1 MKKEEREISV
11 NKSSGAEKVEKIQ
24 KTVKKEDQNGGKSV
38 KKTTRTVSKKT
49 ETAKGESAMGNPN
62 LNSATKTQKRERVSA
77 KKINTENSGSKAEI
91 ESAKAKARVEI
102 ALKKKEAQ
110 EKKKAERAERLA
122 KKKAE
127 KEKRIAE
134 KKALIEKRKAEKKA
148 LVEKRSAQK
157 KALIEKRAKEKEEK
171 LRERAKEKANRKQKR
186 TWSKQKKQEENKQKR
201 QNKKEHDT
209 RKKGENKERA
219 KGYGG
224 WIAAVVT
231 LGVTTLALAS
241 TVTVGAI
248 EMSKANNAMTSAYRG
263 TVYELTG
270 IMEHIDNDLDR
281 ARIANTAVGQSR
293 ILSDLLVQARLAEAD
308 IEKLPVSAE
317 ADRNLTSFVNRTAK
331 TCEQMLAKLASGE
344 PLSKED
350 TEKLE
355 KLYQTNHAVRAELD
369 KLTKM
374 TDKDFMQFMK
384 KGKGMFADLMNKL
397 EKLTLEE
404 NSISFDKIKEKMEGA
419 GTERTTP
426 EAPKEEKGIDPAKAE
441 ELCLNYFAKY
451 DIKEYKCVGE
461 TVSKFY
467 NAYNLQGYDDKG
479 TMLFAEIS
487 QQDGALLRFDYYEEC
502 NTETFDIENAERIAE
517 EFLYGLGYEDM
528 EVVRFRENGTTTD
541 FTFVYEM
548 DGIVYYPDE
557 VHIKVCRSRGVVTG
571 LDATKYLRNH
581 KERKEPAVK
590 IDLQK
595 AKDALSDKLTV
606 ESARLAVVQTARGER
621 PAYEFFC
628 SYGEEYYF
636 VFLDACTGQEIA
648 IVNTRA
654 IQ

>member
-24 KTVKKEDQNGGKSV
+24 KTVKKEEEKGGKSV
-38 KKTTRTVSKKT
+38 KKRTRTLVEKT
-49 ETAKGESAMGNPN
+49 QTAKGESAMGNPN
-62 LNSATKTQKRERVSA
+62 LKSATKTQKRERVSA
-77 KKINTENSGSKAEI
+77 KKMNTENSGSKAEI

-110 EKKKAERAERLA
+110 EKRKAERAERLA

-127 KEKRIAE
+127 KEKRIAQ

-157 KALIEKRAKEKEEK
+157 KALLEKRAKEKEEK
-171 LRERAKEKANRKQKR
+171 LRERAKEKANR
-186 TWSKQKKQEENKQKR
+186 NKKR
-201 QNKKEHDT
+201 QDKKEHDV
-209 RKKGENKERA
+209 RRKGENKERT

-224 WIAAVVT
+224 WIATVVA

-248 EMSKANNAMTSAYRG
+248 EMSKSNKAMTSAYRG

-281 ARIANTAVGQSR
+281 ARIANTAIGQSR

-331 TCEQMLAKLASGE
+331 TCERMLSKLASGE
-344 PLSKED
+344 PLSAED
-350 TEKLE
+350 SEKLE

-374 TDKDFMQFMK
+374 TDKDFMQFIK
-384 KGKGMFADLMNKL
+384 KGKGMFADLMNKM

-419 GTERTTP
+419 GMERTTP

-487 QQDGALLRFDYYEEC
+487 EKDGALLRFDYYEDC
-502 NTETFDIENAERIAE
+502 NAETFDIENAERIAE

-541 FTFVYEM
+541 FTFVYAT

-557 VHIKVCRSRGVVTG
+557 VHIKVCRTRGIVTG

-581 KERKEPAVK
+581 KQRTEPIVK

>member
-1 MKKEEREISV
+1 MKKETREISV

-24 KTVKKEDQNGGKSV
+24 KTVKKAGEKKAQGV
-38 KKTTRTVSKKT
+38 KTTVKSVSKKA

-62 LNSATKTQKRERVSA
+62 LKSERISA
-77 KKINTENSGSKAEI
+77 KKMNTENSGSKAEI
-91 ESAKAKARVEI
+91 ESAKAKARVEV
-102 ALKKKEAQ
+102 AVKKKELQ
-110 EKKKAERAERLA
+110 EKRKAERAERIA

-127 KEKRIAE
+127 KEKRLAE

-148 LVEKRSAQK
+148 LVEKRSAEK
-157 KALIEKRAKEKEEK
+157 KAQIEKRAKEKEEK

-186 TWSKQKKQEENKQKR
+186 AWSKKKRKEEGKQKR
-201 QNKKEHDT
+201 QDKKEHDT
-209 RKKGENKERA
+209 RKKQENKDRA

-248 EMSKANNAMTSAYRG
+248 EMSKANDAMMSAYRG

-281 ARIANTAVGQSR
+281 ARIANTSTQQSR

-331 TCEQMLAKLASGE
+331 TCEGMLTKLANGE

-350 TEKLE
+350 TDRLE
-355 KLYQTNHAVRAELD
+355 KLYQTNHAVRSELD
-369 KLTKM
+369 KLTDM
-374 TDKDFMQFMK
+374 TDKDFMRFMK
-384 KGKGMFADLMNKL
+384 KGQGMFADLMGKL

-404 NSISFDKIKEKMEGA
+404 NNLSFDKIKEKMEGA
-419 GTERTTP
+419 GAESMQP
-426 EAPKEEKGIDPAKAE
+426 KAPQEEKGIDPAKAE
-441 ELCLNYFAKY
+441 ELCLTYFAKY
-451 DIKEYKCVGE
+451 DVKEYQCVGE
-461 TVSKFY
+461 TVSKDFS
-467 NAYNLQGYDDKG
+467 AYNLQGYDDKG

-487 QQDGALLRFDYYEEC
+487 QRDGALLRFDYYEDC

-517 EFLYGLGYEDM
+517 EFLQGLGYEDM

-548 DGIVYYPDE
+548 DGVAFYPDE
-557 VHIKVCRSRGVVTG
+557 VHVKVCRTRGLVTG

-581 KERKEPAVK
+581 KERTSPTVK
-590 IDLQK
+590 INLQK
-595 AKDALSDKLTV
+595 AQDTLSDKLTV
-606 ESARLAVVQTARGER
+606 ESSRLAVVNTARGER
-621 PAYEFFC
+621 AAYEFLC
-628 SYGEEYYF
+628 SYAEEYYF

-648 IVNTRA
+648 IVNTRTVK
-654 IQ
+654 